1 MPPNFMKLGGAIAAI
16 RLAGA
21 VWNMLLP
28 QFVSDSDIGHFMCE
42 IWPYNEWNLMQ
53 VSQLTIFW

>member
-1 MPPNFMKLGGAIAAI
+1 MKLGGAIAAI

-42 IWPYNEWNLMQ
+42 IWPYNEWNVMQ

>member
-1 MPPNFMKLGGAIAAI
+1 MKLGGATAAV
-16 RLAGA
+16 RLVGA

-28 QFVSDSDIGHFMCE
+28 HFVSDSDISRFMCE